1 MCMRPGCY
9 TRVESPPY
17 TKRQYMRGVPEPRIR
32 KFTMGNTSRKFQ
44 YEVAL
49 IALKAC
55 QIRHNALEAARVA
68 ANRYLQ
74 RKLGVNNYLFRILPF
89 PHHVLRENKMIF
101 GAGADRLQDGMRG
114 AFGKPV
120 GTAAQVRANQKVA
133 IVRVDEEGLAVA
145 KEALR
150 RSGMKIPTP
159 FRIVI
164 ERLDSEEKD

>member
-1 MCMRPGCY
+1 MRPGCFS
-9 TRVESPPY
+9 RLESPPY
-17 TKRQYMRGVPEPRIR
+17 TKRKYMRGVPAPRIR
-32 KFTMGNTSRKFQ
+32 KFTMGNTSREFE

-74 RKLGVNNYLFRILPF
+74 RKLGVSNYMFRILPY

-120 GTAAQVRANQKVA
+120 GTAAQVRPNQRLLIA
-133 IVRVDEEGLAVA
+133 RVDENGIEIA

-150 RSGMKIPTP
+150 RGGMKLPTP

-164 ERLDSEEKD
+164 QRLKEEEKD